1 MKNRFAIKT
10 IVFILIV
17 CVVAIV
23 AIWLHYK
30 KELKSV
36 DDHYKEL
43 LSNMTTSEEP
53 ATKKSILETETTI
66 STDII
71 KEKLKDIGFLCTEEY
86 YFTQVAQYKSTKKDF
101 FNFFSIPLTQS
112 HFICSY
118 DGLITAGIDFESIV
132 VEKND
137 ENKTI
142 TISVPQATIKSTE
155 IFEDS
160 YKVFDEKES
169 IFNPISTNDDNNVR
183 KKMKQ
188 NAIQKAKDN
197 NVLEKA
203 DDNAKNTI
211 EQFVAV
217 LIGSD
222 EYKIEVKQLKDE

>member
-1 MKNRFAIKT
+1 MKKPI
-10 IVFILIV
+10 IILIILIA
-17 CVVAIV
+17 CISGIIIYFQRELQSQKA
-23 AIWLHYK
+23 HY
-30 KELKSV
+30 
-36 DDHYKEL
+36 DEL
-43 LSNMTTSEEP
+43 LSEMTASNESTEE
-53 ATKKSILETETTI
+53 KRIFETETTI

-71 KEKLKDIGFLCTEEY
+71 KEKLQDIGFLCTEEY

-101 FNFFSIPLTQS
+101 FDFFSIPLTQS

-118 DGLITAGIDFESIV
+118 DGLITAGIDFESIK

-142 TISVPQATIKSTE
+142 TISVPKATIKSTE

-197 NVLEKA
+197 KVLEKA

-217 LIGSD
+217 LIDSD
-222 EYKIEVKQLKDE
+222 EYKIEVKQLEEK